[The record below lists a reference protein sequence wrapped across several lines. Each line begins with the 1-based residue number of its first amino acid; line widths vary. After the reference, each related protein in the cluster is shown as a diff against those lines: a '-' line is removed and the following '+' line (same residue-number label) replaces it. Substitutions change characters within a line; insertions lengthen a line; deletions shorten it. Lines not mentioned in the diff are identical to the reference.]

1 MNLAKVQ
8 EALIILQEECGEVV
22 QVVAKCHRFG
32 LDGVNPLDNSINKDN
47 LAAEIGDLVCM
58 IEILQELG
66 VLDQQLIHDRA
77 TMKRHKLERW
87 STLFAP
93 DPVETTLYNLD
104 QNV

>member
-1 MNLAKVQ
+1 MNLAKIQ
-8 EALIILQEECGEVV
+8 EALVILQEECGEVV

-32 LDGVNPLDNSINKDN
+32 LDGVNPVDGSTNRDRLS
-47 LAAEIGDLVCM
+47 AEIGDLVCM

-66 VLDQQLIHDRA
+66 VLDQQEIQNRA

-93 DPVETTLYNLD
+93 DTFETTLYDLD

>member
-1 MNLAKVQ
+1 MNTRKVQ
-8 EALIILQEECGEVV
+8 EALVILQEECGEVV

-32 LDGVNPLDNSINKDN
+32 LEGLNPVDNTINKDK
-47 LAAEIGDLVCM
+47 LTAEIGDLVCM

-66 VLDQQLIHDRA
+66 VLDQQLIQDRA

-93 DPVETTLYNLD
+93 DPVESTLYNFD

>member
-22 QVVAKCHRFG
+22 QVAAKCQRFG
-32 LDGVNPLDNSINKDN
+32 PEGINPVDNSINKDR
-47 LAAEIGDLVCM
+47 LSAEIGDLVCM
-58 IEILQELG
+58 IEILTDLG
-66 VLDQQLIHDRA
+66 VLDQQEIQDHA
-77 TMKRHKLERW
+77 TIKRHKLERW